1 MFQEMSFNP
10 RNVEMA
16 KVCHIEYF
24 LFPRS
29 GTCFLMNLLMNL
41 KRVSCSC
48 LDVNDGLYEEPFVR
62 GTIADLA
69 EHQIPVVGE
78 KTAALQVMFNEL

>member
-1 MFQEMSFNP
+1 
-10 RNVEMA
+10 
-16 KVCHIEYF
+16 
-24 LFPRS
+24 
-29 GTCFLMNLLMNL
+29 MNLLMNL
-41 KRVSCSC
+41 KRVSCSY